1 MNKLSKIVP
10 AVALLVIIATTALPF
25 IALAQG
31 NPYLESPITCKDAGC
46 LFTGIIRV
54 FLGGVALVATAMFV
68 WGGFLFLTSSGNA
81 EQIKKGKD
89 TLLWSGLG
97 IVIVLSSWV
106 LISYL
111 LKNLVNTTG
120 AGT

>member
-1 MNKLSKIVP
+1 MKTLSKIIPVIT
-10 AVALLVIIATTALPF
+10 LLVVLAAAALPF
-25 IALAQG
+25 IALAQQT
-31 NPYLESPITCKDAGC
+31 PYLESPISCRDAGC
-46 LFTGIIRV
+46 LFENIIRF

-68 WGGFLFLTSSGNA
+68 WGGFLFLTSGGNA

-97 IVIVLSSWV
+97 IVIVLGSWV

-111 LKNLVNTTG
+111 LTNLVSSTN
-120 AGT
+120 

>member
-1 MNKLSKIVP
+1 MKTFAKIVP
-10 AVALLVIIATTALPF
+10 VITLLLVVATVVVPFVALAE
-25 IALAQG
+25 G
-31 NPYLESPITCKDAGC
+31 NPYLESPIRCKDAGC
-46 LFTGIIRV
+46 LFTDIIRF
-54 FLGGVALVATAMFV
+54 FLGGVAIVATAMFI
-68 WGGFLFLTSSGNA
+68 WGGFLFLTSSGNS